1 MRFWDSSA
9 LIPLSVEE
17 RYSGQMRN
25 LMSEDADLAVWWGT
39 IVECSSSFARIRRE
53 GIITPEIEQNLRNMM
68 TRLAEYWTELAPS
81 EEVRM
86 TARRLLLRHPLR
98 AADSLQLAAALVWAG
113 GQPEDLCFVCL
124 DSRLREA
131 ARAEGFVLQPS
142 RME

>member
-9 LIPLSVEE
+9 LIPLCVEE
-17 RYSGQMRN
+17 RHSKMVQDLMRDD
-25 LMSEDADLAVWWGT
+25 SELAVWWGT
-39 IVECSSSFARIRRE
+39 PVECSSSFARIRRE
-53 GIITPEIEQNLRNMM
+53 GVITPEAEQLLRAMM
-68 TRLAEYWTELAPS
+68 VRLAEYWTEITPS

-124 DSRLREA
+124 DSRLRDA

>member
-9 LIPLSVEE
+9 LIPLCVEE
-17 RYSGQMRN
+17 RYSKMVQA
-25 LMSEDADLAVWWGT
+25 LMV
-39 IVECSSSFARIRRE
+39 
-53 GIITPEIEQNLRNMM
+53 
-68 TRLAEYWTELAPS
+68 RLAAYWTEITPS

-98 AADSLQLAAALVWAG
+98 AADSLQLAAALVWSG
-113 GQPEDLCFVCL
+113 GQPEHFDFVCM
-124 DSRLREA
+124 DNRLREA